1 MAESRRLH
9 FLEFHGYRF
18 AICGVRL
25 EELPLLEAE
34 HPRQNVGR
42 ERLYLRVEVAHDGI
56 VVTARVLNG
65 VFDLAE
71 GILQLR
77 ELLRSLQLRIILGD
91 GKQALERS
99 GELIFSRR
107 FIGGAGRPPRPRAKI
122 RMEED
127 T

>member
-1 MAESRRLH
+1 MVESLGLH

-25 EELPLLEAE
+25 KELSLLEAE

-42 ERLYLRVEVAHDGI
+42 EGLYFRVQVAYDGI

-71 GILQLR
+71 RILQLG

-99 GELIFSRR
+99 GELRS
-107 FIGGAGRPPRPRAKI
+107 
-122 RMEED
+122 EEH